1 MNIRFDYTFRDPQ
14 LLLTAMTHRSYIR
27 EKRLPYDACNERLEF
42 LGDSLLN
49 YITAEHLFGRF
60 PDREEGELT
69 KLRALVVCEEALNI
83 VAASL
88 GISAAL
94 RLGHGEDMNGGR
106 KRASILAD
114 AVEAYIAAVYLDGG
128 MEEVRRLV
136 LFFIPELV
144 DRAEAGKLRY
154 ADNKTVLQ
162 ELIQQKPGDTL
173 RYEILSAAGPDHD
186 RIFTAGVF
194 LNDVL
199 CAEAQGRSKKEAQQ
213 AAAGLLLSKIRSGEI
228 QHSEA

>member
-1 MNIRFDYTFRDPQ
+1 MEIRFDYTFRDQQ
-14 LLLTAMTHRSYIR
+14 LLLTAMTHRSFSR
-27 EKRLPYDACNERLEF
+27 EKKLPYAACNERLEF

-49 YITAEHLFGRF
+49 LITAEHLFNRF

-88 GISAAL
+88 GISESL
-94 RLGHGEDMNGGR
+94 RLGRGEELNGGR
-106 KRASILAD
+106 QRASILAD

-128 MEEVRRLV
+128 MDEVRRLV

-144 DRAEAGKLRY
+144 DRAEAGALRY

-162 ELIQQKPGDTL
+162 ELVQQNPADTL
-173 RYEILSAAGPDHD
+173 RYEILSASGPDHD
-186 RIFTAGVF
+186 RTFTAGVF

-199 CAEAQGRSKKEAQQ
+199 CAEAKGKSKKEAQQ
-213 AAAGLLLSKIRSGEI
+213 AAAGLLLSKLRSGEI
-228 QHSEA
+228 QHLEA

>member
-1 MNIRFDYTFRDPQ
+1 MAIRFDYTFRDQQ
-14 LLLTAMTHRSYIR
+14 LLLTAMTHRSYTR
-27 EKRLPYDACNERLEF
+27 EKRLPYETCNERLEF

-49 YITAEHLFGRF
+49 FFTAEHLFSRF

-83 VAASL
+83 IAASL
-88 GISAAL
+88 GISEAL
-94 RLGHGEDMNGGR
+94 RLGHGEELNGGR

-128 MEEVRRLV
+128 LEEARRLV

-144 DRAEAGKLRY
+144 DRAQAGELRY

-162 ELIQQKPGDTL
+162 ELIQQNPGNEL
-173 RYEILSAAGPDHD
+173 RYEILSSSGPDHD
-186 RIFTAGVF
+186 RTFIAGVF
-194 LNDVL
+194 LNDKL
-199 CAEAQGRSKKEAQQ
+199 CAEAKGKSKKEAQQ
-213 AAAGLLLSKIRSGEI
+213 AAAGLLLSKFRSGEI
-228 QHSEA
+228 QNLEA

>member
-1 MNIRFDYTFRDPQ
+1 MEIRFDYTFRDPQ
-14 LLLTAMTHRSYIR
+14 LLLTAMTHRSFSR
-27 EKRLPYDACNERLEF
+27 EKKLPYAACNERLEF

-49 YITAEHLFGRF
+49 LITAEHLYNRF

-88 GISAAL
+88 GISESL
-94 RLGHGEDMNGGR
+94 RLGRGEELNGGR
-106 KRASILAD
+106 QRASILAD

-128 MEEVRRLV
+128 MDEVRRLV

-144 DRAEAGKLRY
+144 DRAEAGALRY

-162 ELIQQKPGDTL
+162 ELVQQNPGDTL
-173 RYEILSAAGPDHD
+173 RYEILSTSGPDHD
-186 RIFTAGVF
+186 RTFTAGVF

-199 CAEAQGRSKKEAQQ
+199 CAEAKGKSKKEAQQ
-213 AAAGLLLSKIRSGEI
+213 AAAGLLLSKLRSGEI
-228 QHSEA
+228 QHLEA

>member
-1 MNIRFDYTFRDPQ
+1 MAIRFDYTFRDQQ
-14 LLLTAMTHRSYIR
+14 LLLTAMTHRSYTR
-27 EKRLPYDACNERLEF
+27 EKRLPYETCNERLEF

-49 YITAEHLFGRF
+49 FFTAEHLFSRF

-83 VAASL
+83 IAASL
-88 GISAAL
+88 GISEAL
-94 RLGHGEDMNGGR
+94 RLGHGEELNGGR

-128 MEEVRRLV
+128 SEEARRLV

-144 DRAEAGKLRY
+144 DRAQAGELRY

-162 ELIQQKPGDTL
+162 ELIQQNPGNEL
-173 RYEILSAAGPDHD
+173 RYEILSSSGPDHD
-186 RIFTAGVF
+186 RTFIAGVF
-194 LNDVL
+194 LNDKL
-199 CAEAQGRSKKEAQQ
+199 CAEAKGKSKKEAQQ
-213 AAAGLLLSKIRSGEI
+213 AAAGLLLSKFRSGEI
-228 QHSEA
+228 QNLEA

>member
-1 MNIRFDYTFRDPQ
+1 LNIRFDYRFRDPQ
-14 LLLTAMTHRSYIR
+14 LLLTAMTHRSYSR

-49 YITAEHLFGRF
+49 LITAEHLFGRF

-88 GISAAL
+88 GISRAL
-94 RLGHGEDMNGGR
+94 RLGHGEELNGGR
-106 KRASILAD
+106 RRASILAD

-128 MEEVRRLV
+128 MDEARRLV

-144 DRAEAGKLRY
+144 DRAEAGALRY

-162 ELIQQKPGDTL
+162 ELIQQNPADTL
-173 RYEILSAAGPDHD
+173 RYEILSSTGPDHD
-186 RIFTAGVF
+186 RTFTAGIF

-199 CAEAQGRSKKEAQQ
+199 CAQAQGKSKKEAQQ
-213 AAAGLLLSKIRSGEI
+213 AAAGLLLSKLRSGEI

>member
-1 MNIRFDYTFRDPQ
+1 MAIRFDYTFRNQQ
-14 LLLTAMTHRSYIR
+14 LLLTAMTHRSYTR
-27 EKRLPYDACNERLEF
+27 EKRLPYETCNERLEF

-49 YITAEHLFGRF
+49 FFTAEHLFSRF

-83 VAASL
+83 IAASL
-88 GISAAL
+88 GISEAL
-94 RLGHGEDMNGGR
+94 RLGHGEELNGGR

-128 MEEVRRLV
+128 LEEARRLV

-144 DRAEAGKLRY
+144 DRAQAGELRY

-162 ELIQQKPGDTL
+162 ELIQQNPGNEL
-173 RYEILSAAGPDHD
+173 RYEILSSSGPDHD
-186 RIFTAGVF
+186 RTFIAGVF
-194 LNDVL
+194 LNDKL
-199 CAEAQGRSKKEAQQ
+199 CAEAKGKSKKEAQQ
-213 AAAGLLLSKIRSGEI
+213 AAAGLLLSKFRSGEI
-228 QHSEA
+228 QNLEA

>member
-1 MNIRFDYTFRDPQ
+1 MEIRFDYTFRDPQ
-14 LLLTAMTHRSYIR
+14 LLLTAMTHRSFSR
-27 EKRLPYDACNERLEF
+27 EKKLSYAACNERLEF

-49 YITAEHLFGRF
+49 LITAEHLFNRF

-88 GISAAL
+88 GISESL
-94 RLGHGEDMNGGR
+94 RLGRGEELNGGR
-106 KRASILAD
+106 QRASILAD

-128 MEEVRRLV
+128 MDEVRRLV

-144 DRAEAGKLRY
+144 DRAEAGALRY

-162 ELIQQKPGDTL
+162 ELVQQNPGDTL
-173 RYEILSAAGPDHD
+173 RYEILSASGPDHD
-186 RIFTAGVF
+186 RTFTAGVF

-199 CAEAQGRSKKEAQQ
+199 CAEAKGKSKKEAQQ
-213 AAAGLLLSKIRSGEI
+213 AAAGLLLSKLRSGEI
-228 QHSEA
+228 QHLEA